1 MLDHNNNNNNNEKKK
16 GKKND
21 WLFQLHIRTQ
31 RKNISV
37 TKYDDNKPVARIAVL
52 RERGGEGEWGRG
64 LGAAFQANCPLLQG
78 TLGFPVVN
86 GMHIAEGR
94 RYTG

>member
-1 MLDHNNNNNNNEKKK
+1 MLDHNNNNNNEKKK

-64 LGAAFQANCPLLQG
+64 LVLLFRL
-78 TLGFPVVN
+78 TALFCKELLGFLW
-86 GMHIAEGR
+86 
-94 RYTG
+94 